1 MPKLI
6 EANGLYFE
14 APDEATPEEV
24 GQFIQPQEERDP
36 LSVSEEGVQKQVP
49 EGATP
54 PHGSPE
60 FLQAL
65 GQRSLEFIQGTAI
78 FSRWLE

>member
-1 MPKLI
+1 
-6 EANGLYFE
+6 
-14 APDEATPEEV
+14 
-24 GQFIQPQEERDP
+24 
-36 LSVSEEGVQKQVP
+36 VSEEGVQKQVP

-65 GQRSLEFIQGTAI
+65 GQRSLEFIQGTTI